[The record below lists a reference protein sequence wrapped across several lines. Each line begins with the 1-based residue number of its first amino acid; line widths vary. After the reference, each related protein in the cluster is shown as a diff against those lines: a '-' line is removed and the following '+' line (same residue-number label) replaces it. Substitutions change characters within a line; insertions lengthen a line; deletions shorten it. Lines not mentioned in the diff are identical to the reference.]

1 MKPVA
6 RNLGMA
12 LVYSETP
19 FMVPALYRRIVESWG
34 LHSLVV
40 FITVRQVCDAHT
52 AWHEAGTGQ
61 RCSCLQQ
68 PA

>member
-1 MKPVA
+1 MMPVA
-6 RNLGMA
+6 RNPGMA

-40 FITVRQVCDAHT
+40 FITVRQVCRPCVVAV
-52 AWHEAGTGQ
+52 
-61 RCSCLQQ
+61 R
-68 PA
+68 

>member
-1 MKPVA
+1 
-6 RNLGMA
+6 MA

-40 FITVRQVCDAHT
+40 FVTVRQVRTPRAVMFYV
-52 AWHEAGTGQ
+52 AVQ
-61 RCSCLQQ
+61 
-68 PA
+68 